1 LQVDVD
7 GVEEVLRGYPG
18 VKTCACVARPLSH
31 LNCGEDTPRE
41 ALVAF
46 VVPKVMRRDGA
57 DEALS
62 VEETEAEAIEAYLA
76 DRLPRWSVPARVVF
90 IASIALTAALA
101 SSAPKCDRRALA
113 RMPMPLPRRTRARR
127 DGEGREAEREEVDGT
142 VVAHVA
148 KLAADVLGVDASSV
162 DGDDSFAQLGGASLE
177 AQRLLYALRSAAL
190 GTLNYVGGWDRMT
203 PADIIAADT
212 PRRIAAAAMNG
223 SPSDGT
229 GGALTTAG
237 MFTEAA
243 REAKE
248 IGVGMWDARGVW
260 KRLEASGSDKVVKG
274 VKPSETV
281 LSLGR
286 AKGVFLTGATG
297 LLGRFLMHEILARIA
312 PNAVLF
318 CLVRGASAGTARA
331 RLEEKAFPSK
341 PLDSRVRVIAGDA
354 THRKFGLSDEEHK
367 RLAASIDVVVHSAG
381 VVSAAAPYASMA
393 SGNVAPA
400 REVLRLA
407 CLRPGAIV
415 VHHVS
420 SSAVL
425 PPLGTPAAEVADSCA
440 TWSESATGGGEALA
454 SLAAA
459 GGYDTAEVHGG
470 TWQGYAQAKWVTEML
485 VWATAKSCGVPVCV
499 YRPGN
504 IGPRSF
510 DGVGCEGDGTMAL
523 ALATCVGGWTS
534 DMRIGERWR
543 LWWTP
548 ADAVARAI
556 ATVAAIENG
565 DVWANRA
572 LHVDPVEPLPASA
585 LMNRMKV
592 RMNAGVWKR
601 LEASGSDDDG
611 REGGGDG
618 DDDDDVSAWR
628 RAVLAG
634 LHALPP
640 TLTRKVESLLALKS
654 GLLGAM
660 GAAERRM
667 DGTELR
673 AILQTEEGGDGFM
686 DACEEVLGRYVD
698 AFAEHVRGE
707 R

>member
-1 LQVDVD
+1 M
-7 GVEEVLRGYPG
+7 EEVLRGYPG
-18 VKTCACVARPLSH
+18 VKACACVARPLSH
-31 LNCGEDTPRE
+31 LNSGGDTPRE

-46 VVPKVMRRDGA
+46 VVPKELVRRRDEE

-62 VEETEAEAIEAYLA
+62 EAEAIDAYLA
-76 DRLPRWSVPARVVF
+76 DRLPRWSIPARVVF
-90 IASIALTAALA
+90 VASIPLTAALA

-113 RMPMPLPRRTRARR
+113 RMPLPSPRRTRGTR
-127 DGEGREAEREEVDGT
+127 DGEGREVEREEVDGS

-148 KLAADVLGVDASSV
+148 TLAADALGVDANSV

-177 AQRLLYALRSAAL
+177 AQRLLYALRSATTTSAH
-190 GTLNYVGGWDRMT
+190 WDRMT
-203 PADIIAADT
+203 PADVIAADT

-223 SPSDGT
+223 SSSDGT

-237 MFTEAA
+237 MFAEAA
-243 REAKE
+243 REANE

-260 KRLEASGSDKVVKG
+260 KRLEASGSDGEVVKG
-274 VKPSETV
+274 VKPSSKTV

-286 AKGVFLTGATG
+286 ARGVFMTGATG
-297 LLGRFLMHEILARIA
+297 LLGRCLMHEILARMA
-312 PNAVLF
+312 PNAVLI
-318 CLVRGASAGTARA
+318 CLVRGASAGTAHA

-341 PLDSRVRVIAGDA
+341 ALDRRVRVIAGDA
-354 THRKFGLSDEEHK
+354 AHRKFGLSDEEHA

-400 REVLRLA
+400 REALRLA
-407 CLRPGAIV
+407 CLRPGAIA

-425 PPLGTPAAEVADSCA
+425 PPLGTPAAKSCE

-523 ALATCVGGWTS
+523 ALATCAGGWTS

-556 ATVAAIENG
+556 ATVAAIENAE
-565 DVWANRA
+565 VWANRA
-572 LHVDPVEPLPASA
+572 FHVDPVKPLPASA
-585 LMNRMKV
+585 LMNRMNI
-592 RMNAGVWKR
+592 RMNVGVWKR

-611 REGGGDG
+611 SEGGGDG
-618 DDDDDVSAWR
+618 DDDEDVSAWR

-634 LHALPP
+634 LHALPL
-640 TLTRKVESLLALKS
+640 TLRRKVESLLALKS
-654 GLLGAM
+654 GLTGAM

-673 AILQTEEGGDGFM
+673 AMLQTKENGDGFM

-698 AFAEHVRGE
+698 AFAVHVEGE

>member
-1 LQVDVD
+1 M
-7 GVEEVLRGYPG
+7 EEVLRGYPG
-18 VKTCACVARPLSH
+18 VKACACVARPLSH
-31 LNCGEDTPRE
+31 LNSGDDTPRE

-46 VVPKVMRRDGA
+46 VVPKKRRIDEAG
-57 DEALS
+57 EALS
-62 VEETEAEAIEAYLA
+62 VEDTEAEAIEAYLA

-90 IASIALTAALA
+90 VASIPLTAALA
-101 SSAPKCDRRALA
+101 SSAPKCDRMALA
-113 RMPMPLPRRTRARR
+113 RMPLPSPRRTRARR
-127 DGEGREAEREEVDGT
+127 DGEGREVDGT

-148 KLAADVLGVDASSV
+148 KLAADVLGVDANSV
-162 DGDDSFAQLGGASLE
+162 DGDDSFARLGGSSLE
-177 AQRLLYALRSAAL
+177 AQRLLYALRSAPTNSMD
-190 GTLNYVGGWDRMT
+190 TLNYVGGWDQMT

-212 PRRIAAAAMNG
+212 PRRIAAAAMDG

-237 MFTEAA
+237 MFAEAA

-260 KRLEASGSDKVVKG
+260 KRLEASGSDGCCGEVVKG
-274 VKPSETV
+274 LKPSSKTV
-281 LSLGR
+281 SLGR
-286 AKGVFLTGATG
+286 ARGVFLTGATG
-297 LLGRFLMHEILARIA
+297 LLGRCLMREILARIA

-318 CLVRGASAGTARA
+318 CLVRGASAGTAHA

-341 PLDSRVRVIAGDA
+341 TLDSRVRVIAGDA
-354 THRKFGLSDEEHK
+354 AHRKFGLSDEEHA
-367 RLAASIDVVVHSAG
+367 RLADSIDVVVHSAG

-400 REVLRLA
+400 REALRLA
-407 CLRPGAIV
+407 CLRPGAIA

-425 PPLGTPAAEVADSCA
+425 PPLGTPAAESCE

-485 VWATAKSCGVPVCV
+485 VWATAESAGVPVCV
-499 YRPGN
+499 HRPGN

-510 DGVGCEGDGTMAL
+510 DGRGCEGDGTMAL

-556 ATVAAIENG
+556 ATVAAIEREG

-572 LHVDPVEPLPASA
+572 LHVDPVTPLPASA
-585 LMNRMKV
+585 LMNRMKL
-592 RMNAGVWKR
+592 RMNVKVWKR

-611 REGGGDG
+611 AERGGDDE
-618 DDDDDVSAWR
+618 DDDEDVSAWR

-634 LHALPP
+634 QHALPP
-640 TLTRKVESLLALKS
+640 TLRRKVESLLALKS
-654 GLLGAM
+654 GLTGAM

-673 AILQTEEGGDGFM
+673 AMLQTEEGGDGFM

-698 AFAEHVRGE
+698 AFAEHVEGE

>member
-1 LQVDVD
+1 M
-7 GVEEVLRGYPG
+7 EEVLRSYPG
-18 VKTCACVARPLSH
+18 VKACACVARPLS
-31 LNCGEDTPRE
+31 NGNPGDDTPRE

-46 VVPKVMRRDGA
+46 VVPKVMRRDNA
-57 DEALS
+57 DEAEN
-62 VEETEAEAIEAYLA
+62 EEDEAEAIDAYLA

-90 IASIALTAALA
+90 VASIPLTAALA

-113 RMPMPLPRRTRARR
+113 GMPLPSPRRTRARR
-127 DGEGREAEREEVDGT
+127 DGDGEAEHGEVDGT

-148 KLAADVLGVDASSV
+148 KLAADVLGVDANSV

-177 AQRLLYALRSAAL
+177 AQRLLYALRSDPTSSM
-190 GTLNYVGGWDRMT
+190 GTLNSWDRMT

-223 SPSDGT
+223 SHSDGT

-237 MFTEAA
+237 MFAEAA
-243 REAKE
+243 RDAKE

-260 KRLEASGSDKVVKG
+260 KPLEASGSDEVVKG
-274 VKPSETV
+274 VKPSEKV

-286 AKGVFLTGATG
+286 ASGVFLTGATG
-297 LLGRFLMHEILARIA
+297 LLGRCLMHEILARIA

-318 CLVRGASAGTARA
+318 CLVRGASAGAARI

-341 PLDSRVRVIAGDA
+341 TLDSRVRVIAGDA
-354 THRKFGLSDEEHK
+354 THRKFGLSDEEHA

-400 REVLRLA
+400 REVLQLA
-407 CLRPGAIV
+407 CSRPGAIA

-425 PPLGTPAAEVADSCA
+425 PPLGTPAADSCA

-510 DGVGCEGDGTMAL
+510 DGAGCEGDGTMAL
-523 ALATCVGGWTS
+523 ALATCAGGWTS

-556 ATVAAIENG
+556 ATVAAIEGEG

-572 LHVDPVEPLPASA
+572 FHVDPVNPLPASA
-585 LMNRMKV
+585 LMNRMKL
-592 RMNAGVWKR
+592 RMNIRVWKR
-601 LEASGSDDDG
+601 PEASGSDDDVSEG
-611 REGGGDG
+611 RGDG
-618 DDDDDVSAWR
+618 DDDEDVSAWR

-640 TLTRKVESLLALKS
+640 TLRRKVESLLALKS
-654 GLLGAM
+654 GLVGAM

-673 AILQTEEGGDGFM
+673 AILQTEENGDGFM

>member
-1 LQVDVD
+1 
-7 GVEEVLRGYPG
+7 
-18 VKTCACVARPLSH
+18 
-31 LNCGEDTPRE
+31 
-41 ALVAF
+41 
-46 VVPKVMRRDGA
+46 MRRRDEA

-62 VEETEAEAIEAYLA
+62 VEDTEAEAINAYLA
-76 DRLPRWSVPARVVF
+76 DRLPRLSVPARVVF
-90 IASIALTAALA
+90 VASIPLTAALS

-113 RMPMPLPRRTRARR
+113 LMPLPSPRRTRGRR
-127 DGEGREAEREEVDGT
+127 DGEGREVDGT

-177 AQRLLYALRSAAL
+177 AQRLLYVLRSAAL
-190 GTLNYVGGWDRMT
+190 GTLNHVGGWDRMT
-203 PADIIAADT
+203 PADVIAADT
-212 PRRIAAAAMNG
+212 PRRIARVAMNG

-237 MFTEAA
+237 MFAEAA
-243 REAKE
+243 REANE

-260 KRLEASGSDKVVKG
+260 KRLEASGSDEVVKRLA
-274 VKPSETV
+274 PSKTV
-281 LSLGR
+281 PSLGR
-286 AKGVFLTGATG
+286 ARGVFLTGATG
-297 LLGRFLMHEILARIA
+297 LLGRCLMREILARIA
-312 PNAVLF
+312 PDAALF
-318 CLVRGASAGTARA
+318 CLVRDGSIAGTARA
-331 RLEEKAFPSK
+331 RLEEKADSNT
-341 PLDSRVRVIAGDA
+341 LDCRVRVIAGDA
-354 THRKFGLSDEEHK
+354 THRKFGLSDEEHA

-425 PPLGTPAAEVADSCA
+425 PPLGTPATSSEES
-440 TWSESATGGGEALA
+440 WSESATGSGKALA
-454 SLAAA
+454 SLAAK

-485 VWATAKSCGVPVCV
+485 VWATAESCGVPVCV

-504 IGPRSF
+504 IGPRSD
-510 DGVGCEGDGTMAL
+510 DGLGCEGDGTMAL
-523 ALATCVGGWTS
+523 ALATIAGGWTS

-601 LEASGSDDDG
+601 LEASGSDDG
-611 REGGGDG
+611 GSEGGGDG
-618 DDDDDVSAWR
+618 DDDDDDVSAWR

-640 TLTRKVESLLALKS
+640 TLRRKVESLLALKS
-654 GLLGAM
+654 GLTGAM

-673 AILQTEEGGDGFM
+673 ALLQTEENGDLFM

>member
-1 LQVDVD
+1 MQVDVD

-18 VKTCACVARPLSH
+18 VKACACVARPLSH
-31 LNCGEDTPRE
+31 FNSGDDTPQE

-46 VVPKVMRRDGA
+46 VVPKVMRIDEA
-57 DEALS
+57 DEAFS
-62 VEETEAEAIEAYLA
+62 VEDTEAEAIEAYLA

-90 IASIALTAALA
+90 VASIPLTAALA

-113 RMPMPLPRRTRARR
+113 RMPLPSPRRTRATR
-127 DGEGREAEREEVDGT
+127 DGDGREADGT
-142 VVAHVA
+142 VVAYVA
-148 KLAADVLGVDASSV
+148 KLAADVLGVDANSV

-177 AQRLLYALRSAAL
+177 AQRLLYALRSAPTSSM

-212 PRRIAAAAMNG
+212 PRRMAKVAMNG

-237 MFTEAA
+237 MFAEAA
-243 REAKE
+243 REANE

-260 KRLEASGSDKVVKG
+260 KTLEASGSDEVVEG

-286 AKGVFLTGATG
+286 ASGVFLTGATG
-297 LLGRFLMHEILARIA
+297 LLGRCLMHEILARMT
-312 PNAVLF
+312 PDAVLF

-341 PLDSRVRVIAGDA
+341 TLDSRVRVIAGDA
-354 THRKFGLSDEEHK
+354 AHRKFGLSDEEHAG
-367 RLAASIDVVVHSAG
+367 LAESIDVVVHSAG

-504 IGPRSF
+504 IGPRSV

-523 ALATCVGGWTS
+523 ALATCAGGWTS

-556 ATVAAIENG
+556 ATVAAIEGEG

-572 LHVDPVEPLPASA
+572 FHVDPVNPLPASA

-592 RMNAGVWKR
+592 RMNVGVWKR
-601 LEASGSDDDG
+601 LEASGSNDDEA
-611 REGGGDG
+611 EGGGDD

-628 RAVLAG
+628 RAIVAG

-640 TLTRKVESLLALKS
+640 TLRRKVESLLALKS

-673 AILQTEEGGDGFM
+673 AILQTEENGDGFM

-698 AFAEHVRGE
+698 AFAEHVEGE

>member
-1 LQVDVD
+1 MQVDVD

-18 VKTCACVARPLSH
+18 VKACACVARPLSH
-31 LNCGEDTPRE
+31 LNSGEDTPRE

-46 VVPKVMRRDGA
+46 VVPKKRRIDEA
-57 DEALS
+57 DEAIS
-62 VEETEAEAIEAYLA
+62 VEDTEAEAIEAYLA

-90 IASIALTAALA
+90 VASIPLTAALA

-113 RMPMPLPRRTRARR
+113 RMPLPSLRRTRATR
-127 DGEGREAEREEVDGT
+127 DGEGREVDGT

-148 KLAADVLGVDASSV
+148 TLAADVLGVDADSV
-162 DGDDSFAQLGGASLE
+162 DCDDSFAQLGGASLE
-177 AQRLLYALRSAAL
+177 AQRLLYVLRSAPTSSM
-190 GTLNYVGGWDRMT
+190 GTLNSWDRMT

-212 PRRIAAAAMNG
+212 PRRMAKVAMNG
-223 SPSDGT
+223 SNSDGT
-229 GGALTTAG
+229 GGALTTAD
-237 MFTEAA
+237 MFAEAA
-243 REAKE
+243 REAKG

-260 KRLEASGSDKVVKG
+260 NPLEASGSDEVVKG

-286 AKGVFLTGATG
+286 ASGVFLTGATG
-297 LLGRFLMHEILARIA
+297 LLGRCLMHEILARMT
-312 PNAVLF
+312 PDAVLF

-341 PLDSRVRVIAGDA
+341 TLDSRVRVIAGDA
-354 THRKFGLSDEEHK
+354 AHRKFGLSDEEHAG
-367 RLAASIDVVVHSAG
+367 LAESIDVVVHSAG

-556 ATVAAIENG
+556 ATVAAIERQG

-572 LHVDPVEPLPASA
+572 FHVDPVNPLPASA

-611 REGGGDG
+611 SEGGGDG

-628 RAVLAG
+628 RAIVAG
-634 LHALPP
+634 LPALPP
-640 TLTRKVESLLALKS
+640 TLRRKVESLLALKS
-654 GLLGAM
+654 GLTGAM
-660 GAAERRM
+660 GAAELRM

-673 AILQTEEGGDGFM
+673 AILQTEENGDGFM

-698 AFAEHVRGE
+698 TFAEHVEGE

>member
-1 LQVDVD
+1 M
-7 GVEEVLRGYPG
+7 EEVLRGYPG
-18 VKTCACVARPLSH
+18 VKACACVARPLSH
-31 LNCGEDTPRE
+31 RENCGDDTPRE

-46 VVPKVMRRDGA
+46 VVPKERRIDSE

-62 VEETEAEAIEAYLA
+62 VEDTEAEAIEAYLA

-90 IASIALTAALA
+90 VASIPLTAALA
-101 SSAPKCDRRALA
+101 SSAPKCDRRALV
-113 RMPMPLPRRTRARR
+113 RMPLPSPRRTRARR
-127 DGEGREAEREEVDGT
+127 DGEGREVECEEVDGR

-148 KLAADVLGVDASSV
+148 KLAADVLGVDAGSV

-177 AQRLLYALRSAAL
+177 AQMLLYALRSAPTDTAR
-190 GTLNYVGGWDRMT
+190 VSAWDRMT

-212 PRRIAAAAMNG
+212 PRRILAAAMNG

-237 MFTEAA
+237 MFAEAA
-243 REAKE
+243 REANE

-260 KRLEASGSDKVVKG
+260 KPLEASGSDEVVKG

-286 AKGVFLTGATG
+286 ASGVFLTGATG
-297 LLGRFLMHEILARIA
+297 LLGRCLMHEILARMT
-312 PNAVLF
+312 PDAVLF

-341 PLDSRVRVIAGDA
+341 TLDSRVRVIAGDA
-354 THRKFGLSDEEHK
+354 AHRKFGLSDEEHAG
-367 RLAASIDVVVHSAG
+367 LAESIDVVVHSAG

-407 CLRPGAIV
+407 CSRPGAIV

-425 PPLGTPAAEVADSCA
+425 PPLGTPAAEVAEES
-440 TWSESATGGGEALA
+440 WSESATGGGEALA

-523 ALATCVGGWTS
+523 ALATCAGGWTS

-548 ADAVARAI
+548 VDSVARAI

-565 DVWANRA
+565 EVWANRA
-572 LHVDPVEPLPASA
+572 FHVDPVNPLPASV
-585 LMNRMKV
+585 LMNRMKL
-592 RMNAGVWKR
+592 RMNVKIWKR

-611 REGGGDG
+611 SEGREDG

-628 RAVLAG
+628 RAVVAG
-634 LHALPP
+634 LPTLPP
-640 TLTRKVESLLALKS
+640 TLRRKVESLLALKS
-654 GLLGAM
+654 GLTGAM

-673 AILQTEEGGDGFM
+673 AMLQTEENGDGFM

-698 AFAEHVRGE
+698 AFAEHVEGE

>member
-1 LQVDVD
+1 
-7 GVEEVLRGYPG
+7 
-18 VKTCACVARPLSH
+18 
-31 LNCGEDTPRE
+31 
-41 ALVAF
+41 
-46 VVPKVMRRDGA
+46 MRRRDEA

-62 VEETEAEAIEAYLA
+62 VEDTEAEAINAYLT
-76 DRLPRWSVPARVVF
+76 DRLPRWGVPARVVF
-90 IASIALTAALA
+90 VASIPLTAALA

-113 RMPMPLPRRTRARR
+113 RMPLPSPRRTRATRD
-127 DGEGREAEREEVDGT
+127 DGEGREAEREEDDGS

-177 AQRLLYALRSAAL
+177 AQRLLYALRSAPTSSM

-212 PRRIAAAAMNG
+212 PRRMAAAAMNG
-223 SPSDGT
+223 SHSDGT

-237 MFTEAA
+237 MFAEAA

-248 IGVGMWDARGVW
+248 IGVGMWDARGFW
-260 KRLEASGSDKVVKG
+260 KRLEASGSGEVVKG
-274 VKPSETV
+274 VKPSSKTV
-281 LSLGR
+281 PSLGHAR
-286 AKGVFLTGATG
+286 GVFLTGATG
-297 LLGRFLMHEILARIA
+297 LLGRCLMHEILARMA

-318 CLVRGASAGTARA
+318 CLVRGASAGTAHA

-341 PLDSRVRVIAGDA
+341 TLDSRVRVIAGDA
-354 THRKFGLSDEEHK
+354 AHRKFGLSDEEHA
-367 RLAASIDVVVHSAG
+367 RLADSIDVVVHSAG

-400 REVLRLA
+400 REALRLA
-407 CLRPGAIV
+407 CARPGAIA

-425 PPLGTPAAEVADSCA
+425 PPLGTPAAESCE

-510 DGVGCEGDGTMAL
+510 DGRGCEGDGTMAL
-523 ALATCVGGWTS
+523 ALATIAGGWTS
-534 DMRIGERWR
+534 GMRIGERWK

-548 ADAVARAI
+548 ADAVARVI
-556 ATVAAIENG
+556 ATVAACEREG

-572 LHVDPVEPLPASA
+572 FHVDPVKPLPASA
-585 LMNRMKV
+585 LMNRMNI
-592 RMNAGVWKR
+592 RMNVGVWKR
-601 LEASGSDDDG
+601 PEAPGSDDDG
-611 REGGGDG
+611 AEGRGDG
-618 DDDDDVSAWR
+618 DDDQDVSAWR
-628 RAVLAG
+628 PAIVAG

-640 TLTRKVESLLALKS
+640 TLRRKVESLLALKS
-654 GLLGAM
+654 GLVGAM

-667 DGTELR
+667 DGSELR
-673 AILQTEEGGDGFM
+673 AMLQTEEGGDGFM

>member
-1 LQVDVD
+1 
-7 GVEEVLRGYPG
+7 VEEVLRGYPG
-18 VKTCACVARPLSH
+18 VKACACVARPLSH
-31 LNCGEDTPRE
+31 LNSGDDTPRE

-46 VVPKVMRRDGA
+46 VVPKKRRIDEA

-62 VEETEAEAIEAYLA
+62 VEDTEAEAIDAYLA

-90 IASIALTAALA
+90 VASIPLTAALA

-113 RMPMPLPRRTRARR
+113 RMPLPSPRRTRARR
-127 DGEGREAEREEVDGT
+127 DGEGREVEREEVDGR

-177 AQRLLYALRSAAL
+177 AQRLLYVLRSAPTSSM
-190 GTLNYVGGWDRMT
+190 GTLNYVGRWDRMT

-212 PRRIAAAAMNG
+212 PRRMAAAAMNG

-237 MFTEAA
+237 MFAEAA
-243 REAKE
+243 REAKG

-260 KRLEASGSDKVVKG
+260 NPLEASGSDEVVKG

-286 AKGVFLTGATG
+286 ASGVFLTGATG
-297 LLGRFLMHEILARIA
+297 LLGRCLMHEILARMA
-312 PNAVLF
+312 PDAALF

-341 PLDSRVRVIAGDA
+341 TLDSRVRVIAGDA
-354 THRKFGLSDEEHK
+354 AHRKFGLSDEEHAG
-367 RLAASIDVVVHSAG
+367 LAESIDVVVHSAG

-640 TLTRKVESLLALKS
+640 TLRRKVESLLALKS
-654 GLLGAM
+654 GLVGAM

-673 AILQTEEGGDGFM
+673 AMLQTEENGDLFM

-698 AFAEHVRGE
+698 AFAEHVEGQR
-707 R
+707 

>member
-1 LQVDVD
+1 LSN
-7 GVEEVLRGYPG
+7 GNPG
-18 VKTCACVARPLSH
+18 D
-31 LNCGEDTPRE
+31 DTPRE

-46 VVPKVMRRDGA
+46 VVPKVMRRDNA
-57 DEALS
+57 DEAEN
-62 VEETEAEAIEAYLA
+62 EEDEAEAIDAYLA

-90 IASIALTAALA
+90 VASIPLTAALA

-113 RMPMPLPRRTRARR
+113 GMPLPSPRRTRARR
-127 DGEGREAEREEVDGT
+127 DGDGEAEHGEVDGT

-148 KLAADVLGVDASSV
+148 KLAADVLGVDANSV

-177 AQRLLYALRSAAL
+177 AQRLLYALRSDPTSSM
-190 GTLNYVGGWDRMT
+190 GTLNSWDRMT

-223 SPSDGT
+223 SHSDGT

-237 MFTEAA
+237 MFAEAA

-260 KRLEASGSDKVVKG
+260 KPLEASGSDEVVKG
-274 VKPSETV
+274 VKPSEKV

-286 AKGVFLTGATG
+286 ASGVFLTGATG
-297 LLGRFLMHEILARIA
+297 LLGRCLMHEILARIA

-318 CLVRGASAGTARA
+318 CLVRGASAGAARI

-341 PLDSRVRVIAGDA
+341 TLDSRVRVIAGDA
-354 THRKFGLSDEEHK
+354 THRKFGLSDEEHA

-611 REGGGDG
+611 SEGGGDG

-628 RAVLAG
+628 RAIVAG
-634 LHALPP
+634 LPALPP
-640 TLTRKVESLLALKS
+640 TLRRKVESLLALKS
-654 GLLGAM
+654 GLTGAM
-660 GAAERRM
+660 GAAELRM

-673 AILQTEEGGDGFM
+673 AILQTEENGDGFM

-698 AFAEHVRGE
+698 TFAEHVEGE